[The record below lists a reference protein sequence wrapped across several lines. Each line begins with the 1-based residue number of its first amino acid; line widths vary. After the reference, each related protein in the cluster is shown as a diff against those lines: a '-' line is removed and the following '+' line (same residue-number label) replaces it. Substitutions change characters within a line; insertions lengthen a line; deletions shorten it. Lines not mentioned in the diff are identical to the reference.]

1 MSTQILNYLYTERH
15 NKKIR
20 AKGRWCTL
28 SVRINQF
35 IVYKTMLFLFIHSM
49 LYDWAVHTFAR
60 SLTFCEAGNVD
71 LSSMKG
77 I

>member
-20 AKGRWCTL
+20 AKRRWCTP
-28 SVRINQF
+28 SVQINQF
-35 IVYKTMLFLFIHSM
+35 TVYKTMLFLFIHSM
-49 LYDWAVHTFAR
+49 LYDWSVHAFVR
-60 SLTFCEAGNVD
+60 SLTSCEAGNFD